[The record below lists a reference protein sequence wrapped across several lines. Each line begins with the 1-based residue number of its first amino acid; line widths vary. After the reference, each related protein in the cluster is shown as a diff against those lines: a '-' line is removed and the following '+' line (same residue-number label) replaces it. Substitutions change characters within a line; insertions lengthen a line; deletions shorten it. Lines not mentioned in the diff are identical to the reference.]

1 MFIVKARIRLK
12 SNDML
17 QDVCLWCHTYIGT
30 ENVDW
35 YWSYVSDNPFD
46 NQIDFAFVDELHA
59 AYFSLRWL

>member
-12 SNDML
+12 NHDVL

-35 YWSYVSDNPFD
+35 YWSYVNDNPFD
-46 NQIDFAFVDELHA
+46 NQIDFAFRDELHA